1 MLIGQPEVLA
11 DGACW
16 RQIIMHIIDQDCF
29 PCVQVKTGF
38 RQEQMYYPPQQGMQ
52 QNRHHAMR
60 GAAALN
66 GNTCGET

>member
-1 MLIGQPEVLA
+1 MCA
-11 DGACW
+11 
-16 RQIIMHIIDQDCF
+16 
-29 PCVQVKTGF
+29 VKAGF